1 MRGNPFA
8 LRPQARL
15 GGAADVVVG
24 RDHLRD
30 DGCGPE
36 TSGDAPESHV
46 GHPGERRHDGP
57 AVEAHVPDRD
67 PAAA

>member
-1 MRGNPFA
+1 MRGNPLA

-30 DGCGPE
+30 DGPGAE
-36 TSGDAPESHV
+36 TSGDAPERHV

>member
-1 MRGNPFA
+1 MRGNPLA

-15 GGAADVVVG
+15 CGAADVVVG

-30 DGCGPE
+30 DEPGPE
-36 TSGDAPESHV
+36 TPGDAPERDV
-46 GHPGERRHDGP
+46 GHPGQRRQDGP